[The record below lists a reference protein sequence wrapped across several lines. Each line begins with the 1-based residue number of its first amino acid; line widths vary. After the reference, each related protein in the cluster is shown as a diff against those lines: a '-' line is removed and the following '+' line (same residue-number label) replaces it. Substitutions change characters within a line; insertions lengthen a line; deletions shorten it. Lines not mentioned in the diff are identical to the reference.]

1 MYNHYPTINEEI
13 NSSRFV
19 YYYLALDFLAT
30 YVHASALQW
39 KGMIE
44 KNTTSQNNFT
54 KEEEDE
60 DEVDAVV
67 DEGPDLSAKA

>member
-1 MYNHYPTINEEI
+1 M
-13 NSSRFV
+13 
-19 YYYLALDFLAT
+19 DFLAT

>member
-1 MYNHYPTINEEI
+1 
-13 NSSRFV
+13 
-19 YYYLALDFLAT
+19 
-30 YVHASALQW
+30 
-39 KGMIE
+39 MIE